1 MKYMLL
7 LIIVLIILRKKR
19 LERLVLKLLF
29 VQRKLNLKEKFLSL
43 LFNKLKKEKD
53 IDAYVIFDADNLVH
67 RDFLS
72 KMNDSLNMGYSV
84 VQGFRDTKNVSDNW
98 LSCSYAIMYYIQ
110 NLFLNKSRYNLGKS
124 SLLMVLVLL

>member
-7 LIIVLIILRKKR
+7 LIIVLIILRKR

-72 KMNDSLNMGYSV
+72 KMNDSL
-84 VQGFRDTKNVSDNW
+84 
-98 LSCSYAIMYYIQ
+98 
-110 NLFLNKSRYNLGKS
+110 
-124 SLLMVLVLL
+124 